1 MHWLS
6 TKKAK
11 ALMLLPTLLIYTIFI
26 IIPVGVALYYS
37 FTEYSGLGHAAFT
50 GMENYTRMFHDK
62 LFLTALK
69 NTLLVLMCSIV
80 FLLAGSFLVA
90 LLMNVGFKGNAF
102 FKMIVFAPYVIAPI
116 IIGIIWGYILNPNY
130 GLLNSLLRVMGLD
143 VLAIEWIG
151 GTKWSFLSLAI
162 VFTWQ
167 VLGFH
172 ATIFLSGI
180 KAIPEELYEACAIDG
195 ANPLQKVLFVTLPM
209 LKETVIINTV
219 LIVTGVFKI
228 YELVYQLTGGGPA
241 HQSEL
246 LTSYMYFTV
255 FTSRRYGYGMS
266 IAVAILAL
274 SIAGSFAYI
283 KITSAKQKEER

>member
-6 TKKAK
+6 TRKAK
-11 ALMLLPTLLIYTIFI
+11 TIMLLPTLLIYTVFI
-26 IIPVGVALYYS
+26 VIPVLVAVYYS
-37 FTEYSGLGHAAFT
+37 FTDYSGLGKAVYS
-50 GMENYTRMFHDK
+50 GLENYSRMVHDQ
-62 LFLTALK
+62 LFLVALK
-69 NTLLVLMCSIV
+69 NTLLVLVFSLL
-80 FLLAGSFLVA
+80 FLLVGSFLVA
-90 LLMNVGFKGNAF
+90 LLMNRDFKGNAI
-102 FKMIVFAPYVIAPI
+102 FKMIVFSPYVIAPI

-130 GLLNSLLRVMGLD
+130 GLLNSFLRKIGWNVF
-143 VLAIEWIG
+143 AIEWIG
-151 GTKWSFLSLAI
+151 GLKWSPLSLAI

-180 KAIPEELYEACAIDG
+180 KTIPEDIYEAGAIDG
-195 ANPLQKVLFVTLPM
+195 ANGLQKIFFITIPM
-209 LKETVIINTV
+209 LKETIIINTV
-219 LIVTGVFKI
+219 LIITGAFKI

-255 FTSRRYGYGMS
+255 FTSRRYGYGMA
-266 IAVAILAL
+266 IAVVILVL

-283 KITSAKQKEER
+283 RITSTKQRRRA

>member
-11 ALMLLPTLLIYTIFI
+11 IVMLLPTLLVYTLFI
-26 IIPVGVALYYS
+26 IIPVIVAFYYS
-37 FTEYSGLGHAAFT
+37 FTDYSGLGKAAFT
-50 GMENYTRMFHDK
+50 GIENYSRMFQDK

-69 NTLLVLMCSIV
+69 NTLLVLACSIV
-80 FLLAGSFLVA
+80 FLLVGSFLVS
-90 LLMNVGFKGNAF
+90 LLMNVSFKGNAF

-130 GLLNSLLRVMGLD
+130 GLLNSLLKAVGLNA
-143 VLAIEWIG
+143 LAIEWIG
-151 GTKWSFLSLAI
+151 GTKWSPLSLAI

-180 KAIPEELYEACAIDG
+180 KAIPEELYEACDIDG
-195 ANPLQKVLFVTLPM
+195 ANILQRVFFVTIPM
-209 LKETVIINTV
+209 LKETIIINTV

-266 IAVAILAL
+266 IAVAILTL
-274 SIAGSFAYI
+274 SIVGSFAYI
-283 KITSAKQKEER
+283 KITAKKRRREL

>member
-6 TKKAK
+6 TVKAK
-11 ALMLLPTLLIYTIFI
+11 LIMLLPTLLIYTVFI
-26 IIPVGVALYYS
+26 IIPVGVAFYYS
-37 FTEYSGLGHAAFT
+37 FTDYSGLGKAAFT
-50 GMENYTRMFHDK
+50 GFENYSRMFRDK
-62 LFLTALK
+62 LFLIALK
-69 NTLLVLMCSIV
+69 NTLLVLVGSIV
-80 FLLAGSFLVA
+80 FLLVGSFLIA
-90 LLMNVGFKGNAF
+90 LLMNVNFKGNAF

-130 GLLNSLLRVMGLD
+130 GLLNSLLRALGLN
-143 VLAIEWIG
+143 VFAIDWIG
-151 GTKWSFLSLAI
+151 GLKWSPLSMAI

-180 KAIPEELYEACAIDG
+180 KTIPGELYEACAIDG
-195 ANPLQKVLFVTLPM
+195 ANGIQKTLFVTLPM
-209 LKETVIINTV
+209 LKETIIINTV
-219 LIVTGVFKI
+219 LIVTGVFKV
-228 YELVYQLTGGGPA
+228 YELVYQLTGGGPS

-255 FTSRRYGYGMS
+255 FTSRRYGYGMA

-274 SIAGSFAYI
+274 SIIGSFAYI
-283 KITSAKQKEER
+283 RITTKKQRREF